1 MRDNQELF
9 IYKISQRFFITLI
22 CLFLQTA
29 LPVSGTGAHGGSD
42 LVAVPELEQ
51 NASFLYAL
59 QPSFSY
65 CPVLPVQWKRIPC
78 LTSITFT
85 AFKNSSRPDH
95 QPKSC

>member
-9 IYKISQRFFITLI
+9 IYKISQTFFYNPY
-22 CLFLQTA
+22 LFISANSL
-29 LPVSGTGAHGGSD
+29 SCIWNRSSWGSD

-78 LTSITFT
+78 LISITFP